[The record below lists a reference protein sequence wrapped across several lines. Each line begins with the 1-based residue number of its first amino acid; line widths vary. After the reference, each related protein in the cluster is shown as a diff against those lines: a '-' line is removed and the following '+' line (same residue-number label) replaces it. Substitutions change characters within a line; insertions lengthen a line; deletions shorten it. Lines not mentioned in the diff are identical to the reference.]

1 MTCVPAIVIL
11 SLCNIL
17 KWSNDGWWGPLQRRD
32 TEAQSARLISRGS
45 IWRIRNKSWK
55 RDLQHWRY
63 TNEQLNKSWPQFQF
77 LLKCILRTLR
87 GSDKLFLNCQFSS
100 SFSFRR
106 SLFYVQII
114 AKYCHLTFGQWEA
127 RTGVRWTNERPG
139 LVWDGLMRGR
149 GGCYQQWQS
158 GETQTE
164 TIRAVYFQAQTQST
178 GCPKK
183 NWDLWK
189 IVTEGHWVE
198 LE

>member
-17 KWSNDGWWGPLQRRD
+17 KWSNDGWRGPLQRRD

-45 IWRIRNKSWK
+45 SWRIRNKSWK

-77 LLKCILRTLR
+77 LLKYILRTLR

-100 SFSFRR
+100 SFSSRR

-127 RTGVRWTNERPG
+127 GAGVRWTNERPRWM
-139 LVWDGLMRGR
+139 LSAM
-149 GGCYQQWQS
+149 
-158 GETQTE
+158 TE
-164 TIRAVYFQAQTQST
+164 WRDTDR
-178 GCPKK
+178 
-183 NWDLWK
+183 NN
-189 IVTEGHWVE
+189 
-198 LE
+198 